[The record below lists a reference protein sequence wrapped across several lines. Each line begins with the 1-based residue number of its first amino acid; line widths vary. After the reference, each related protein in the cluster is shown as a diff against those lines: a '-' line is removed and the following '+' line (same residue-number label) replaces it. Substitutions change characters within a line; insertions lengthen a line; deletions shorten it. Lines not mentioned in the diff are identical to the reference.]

1 MGAPIAVGRPMT
13 DAIYSRLAAVSIND
27 AELSVRACNALQRS
41 GRYKT
46 LLDLDRAPDD
56 DLFRVPHLGP
66 KCIKEIRA
74 AIRSVRAADIT
85 ISESV
90 LLWAREHETLIL
102 ALMAGQAAIV
112 PK

>member
-1 MGAPIAVGRPMT
+1 MGDAV
-13 DAIYSRLAAVSIND
+13 YSRLAAVSIND
-27 AELSVRACNALQRS
+27 AELSVRTTNALQRS

-46 LLDLDRAPDD
+46 LLDLDRELDD
-56 DLFRVPHLGP
+56 NLFRVPHLGP
-66 KCIKEIRA
+66 RCIKEIRD
-74 AIRSVRAADIT
+74 AIRSVKAVNIT

-102 ALMAGQAAIV
+102 ALMAGEASIV